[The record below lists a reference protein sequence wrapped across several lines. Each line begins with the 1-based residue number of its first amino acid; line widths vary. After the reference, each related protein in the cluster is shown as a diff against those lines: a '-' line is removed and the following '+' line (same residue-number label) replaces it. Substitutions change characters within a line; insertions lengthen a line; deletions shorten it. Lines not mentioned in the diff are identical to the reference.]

1 LTTLIKYFDNFAK
14 YFKKLLTF
22 TKNFDKLCHQKEIYM
37 ARKVLEKCPSCGSDL
52 EVTRMSC
59 TACETVI
66 LGRYESCRFCK
77 LSPDSLQFLESFIKN
92 RGNIKQ
98 MEREVGESYWTI
110 RARLNEIIQEM
121 GFEVEPT
128 EADDESS
135 VERREVLEQLNR
147 GEISASDAAEK
158 LARLKR

>member
-1 LTTLIKYFDNFAK
+1 
-14 YFKKLLTF
+14 
-22 TKNFDKLCHQKEIYM
+22 
-37 ARKVLEKCPSCGSDL
+37 
-52 EVTRMSC
+52 
-59 TACETVI
+59 
-66 LGRYESCRFCK
+66 
-77 LSPDSLQFLESFIKN
+77 
-92 RGNIKQ
+92 
-98 MEREVGESYWTI
+98 
-110 RARLNEIIQEM
+110 LNEIIQEM